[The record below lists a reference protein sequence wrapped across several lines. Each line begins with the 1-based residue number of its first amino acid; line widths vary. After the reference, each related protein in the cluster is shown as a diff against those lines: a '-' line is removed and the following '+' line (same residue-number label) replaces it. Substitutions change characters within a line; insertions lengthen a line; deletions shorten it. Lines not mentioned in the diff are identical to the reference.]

1 MKNYEALRL
10 DHQLCFPL
18 YAASRAVIKKY
29 YPFLEKIGL
38 TYTQYVAM
46 MVFWEERE
54 VSAKHLGERL
64 FLDSGT
70 VTPLLKSLEAKG
82 LVARERS
89 RVDER
94 VLMARATEAGMA
106 LREQAEAIPEK
117 IATCIKLDAQEAKEL
132 YRILYKVLAE
142 AEGSQV

>member
-1 MKNYEALRL
+1 MMEKYDTLRL

-18 YAASRAVIKKY
+18 YAASRAVVKMY
-29 YPFLEKIGL
+29 FPYLEKIGL

-46 MVFWEERE
+46 MVFWEEQE

-82 LVARERS
+82 LVVRARSKE
-89 RVDER
+89 DER
-94 VLMARATEAGMA
+94 VLMARVTEAGMA
-106 LREQAEAIPEK
+106 LREQAVTIPENV
-117 IATCIKLDAQEAKEL
+117 ASCMKLPAKDAQEL
-132 YRILYKVLAE
+132 YRILYEVLGV
-142 AEGSQV
+142 GSK

>member
-1 MKNYEALRL
+1 MMEKYDALRL

-18 YAASRAVIKKY
+18 YAASRAVVKMY
-29 YPFLEKIGL
+29 FPYLEKIGL

-46 MVFWEERE
+46 MVFWEEQE

-82 LVARERS
+82 LVVRARSKE
-89 RVDER
+89 DER
-94 VLMARATEAGMA
+94 VLMARVTEAGMA
-106 LREQAEAIPEK
+106 LREQAVTIPENV
-117 IATCIKLDAQEAKEL
+117 ASCMKLPAKDAQEL
-132 YRILYKVLAE
+132 YRILYEVLGV
-142 AEGSQV
+142 GSK

>member
-1 MKNYEALRL
+1 MMEKYDALRL

-18 YAASRAVIKKY
+18 YAASRAVVKMY
-29 YPFLEKIGL
+29 FPYLEKIGL

-46 MVFWEERE
+46 MVFWEEQE

-82 LVARERS
+82 LVVRARSKE
-89 RVDER
+89 DER
-94 VLMARATEAGMA
+94 VLMVRVTEAGMA
-106 LREQAEAIPEK
+106 LREQAVMIPESV
-117 IATCIKLDAQEAKEL
+117 ASCMKLPAKDAQEL
-132 YRILYKVLAE
+132 YRILYEVLGV
-142 AEGSQV
+142 GSK

>member
-1 MKNYEALRL
+1 MEKYDALRL

-18 YAASRAVIKKY
+18 YAASRAVVKMY
-29 YPFLEKIGL
+29 FPYLEKIGL

-46 MVFWEERE
+46 MVFWEEQE

-82 LVARERS
+82 LVVRARSKE
-89 RVDER
+89 DER
-94 VLMARATEAGMA
+94 VLMARVTEAGMA
-106 LREQAEAIPEK
+106 LREQAVTIPENV
-117 IATCIKLDAQEAKEL
+117 ASCMKLPAKDAQEL
-132 YRILYKVLAE
+132 YRILYEVLGV
-142 AEGSQV
+142 GSK

>member
-1 MKNYEALRL
+1 MMEKYDTLRL

-18 YAASRAVIKKY
+18 YAASRAVVKMY
-29 YPFLEKIGL
+29 FPYLEKIGL

-46 MVFWEERE
+46 MGFWEEQE

-82 LVARERS
+82 LVVRARSKE
-89 RVDER
+89 DER
-94 VLMARATEAGMA
+94 VLMARVTEAGMA
-106 LREQAEAIPEK
+106 LREQAVTIPENV
-117 IATCIKLDAQEAKEL
+117 ASCMKLPAKDAQEL
-132 YRILYKVLAE
+132 YRILYEVLGV
-142 AEGSQV
+142 GSK

>member
-1 MKNYEALRL
+1 MMEKYDMLRL

-18 YAASRAVIKKY
+18 YAASRAVVKMY
-29 YPFLEKIGL
+29 FPYLERIGL

-46 MVFWEERE
+46 MVFWEEQE

-82 LVARERS
+82 LVVRARSKE
-89 RVDER
+89 DER
-94 VLMARATEAGMA
+94 VLMARVTEAGMA
-106 LREQAEAIPEK
+106 LREQAVTIPETV
-117 IATCIKLDAQEAKEL
+117 ASCMKLSAKDAQEL
-132 YRILYKVLAE
+132 YRILYEVLGV
-142 AEGSQV
+142 GSK

>member
-1 MKNYEALRL
+1 MMEKYDALRL

-18 YAASRAVIKKY
+18 YAASRAVVKMY
-29 YPFLEKIGL
+29 FPYLEKIGL

-46 MVFWEERE
+46 MVFWEEQE

-82 LVARERS
+82 LVVRARSKE
-89 RVDER
+89 DER
-94 VLMARATEAGMA
+94 VLMARVTEAGIA
-106 LREQAEAIPEK
+106 LREQAVTIPENV
-117 IATCIKLDAQEAKEL
+117 ASCMKLPAKDAQEL
-132 YRILYKVLAE
+132 YRILYEVLGV
-142 AEGSQV
+142 GSK